1 MKEKNAKIGVNH
13 AGYFSLLSSIS
24 SLLSLSSS
32 SSLALC
38 SLLKA
43 APCDWRID
51 ACLLACLPACLLVGT
66 STGSWTKRELPLA
79 PLSQLSAPRRTNE
92 RTSEHEGNRV
102 SCRFL
107 PSFPFPPVSH
117 RLVSL
122 PPSFPASHVA
132 HPVPVRGRR
141 TWKTLDTR
149 ILARSPISR
158 SKKSRDTLAEE
169 GRKIWGFL
177 NGWIRR

>member
-1 MKEKNAKIGVNH
+1 MNR

-79 PLSQLSAPRRTNE
+79 SSLPALRTAPNE
-92 RTSEHEGNRV
+92 RANQRARRES
-102 SCRFL
+102 SILPFSPFL
-107 PSFPFPPVSH
+107 PFPSCLSPSRFPPA
-117 RLVSL
+117 LV
-122 PPSFPASHVA
+122 PRVA
-132 HPVPVRGRR
+132 RR
-141 TWKTLDTR
+141 SPGTGPRKKNLEDSGYSDTR
-149 ILARSPISR
+149 SKSHKSLEEIARYV
-158 SKKSRDTLAEE
+158 
-169 GRKIWGFL
+169 GRGLPCALGERYGVF
-177 NGWIRR
+177 